1 MVTKQED
8 IEAFSAIVG
17 AAEPWRP
24 LRPLLNLLFPPAC
37 AACGTRTL
45 RHGALCPQCWRGMRF
60 IERPYCEVLGIPF
73 HKDQGKGALSPQ
85 AIAEPPPFDRL
96 RSVALHEGAARS
108 LVHAL
113 KYRDRTD
120 LAVMMARWM
129 ARSAAAELMA
139 CDVIIPIP
147 LHWTRLV
154 RRRFNQSAELA
165 RHLAHLVKKPMLPAS
180 LRRTKRTR
188 RQVGLSVNKRTENL
202 RGAFRM
208 AAGRENDVF
217 GKRVVLIDDVYTTGA
232 TVCAAARVL
241 RRAGAADITVLS
253 FAMALPDHI

>member
-1 MVTKQED
+1 
-8 IEAFSAIVG
+8 
-17 AAEPWRP
+17 
-24 LRPLLNLLFPPAC
+24 
-37 AACGTRTL
+37 
-45 RHGALCPQCWRGMRF
+45 MRF

-73 HKDQGKGALSPQ
+73 RKDQGQGALSPQ

-96 RSVALHEGAARS
+96 RSVALHEGAARN
-108 LVHAL
+108 LVHGL

-129 ARSAAAELMA
+129 ARAALTELSA

-147 LHWTRLV
+147 LHWTRLL

-165 RHLAHLVKKPMLPAS
+165 RHLSHLVDKPMLASS
-180 LRRTKRTR
+180 LRRAKRTR

-202 RGAFRM
+202 RGAFKM
-208 AAGRENDVF
+208 AAGHENDVF

-232 TVCAAARVL
+232 TVSAAARVL